1 MPRAPSSRRGGCG
14 LTKHGKPNPDG
25 GLALCFA
32 CGRAGARNGSSTGWR
47 HVGSGPFWSA
57 LEQWS
62 ANIGAAWV
70 HARDLTTEPL
80 VDGECLCSRSD
91 CVVLMHRRFSRQQ
104 QKAEKGSLETMATGQ
119 SSPLG
124 RYPSTSFQVRA
135 LLEHV
140 EVNGEVLDICG
151 ATQDAVNMALAA
163 NGLRTS
169 TNDLNRCLQADTHY
183 DASSEQCVKAFTQEA
198 RCIDWMV
205 TSPLYKNAF
214 TILGQALR
222 IARVGV
228 AFKLRLSFLE
238 PSKARGPW
246 FKENPPSVIAYLPRA
261 TYRGRVSNSPEA
273 WFVWRRQS
281 VETSV
286 GQRIFFA
293 I

>member
-1 MPRAPSSRRGGCG
+1 
-14 LTKHGKPNPDG
+14 
-25 GLALCFA
+25 
-32 CGRAGARNGSSTGWR
+32 
-47 HVGSGPFWSA
+47 
-57 LEQWS
+57 
-62 ANIGAAWV
+62 
-70 HARDLTTEPL
+70 
-80 VDGECLCSRSD
+80 
-91 CVVLMHRRFSRQQ
+91 
-104 QKAEKGSLETMATGQ
+104 MATGQ

-151 ATQDAVNMALAA
+151 ATQDAVNMVLAA
-163 NGLRTS
+163 NGLRIS

-198 RCIDWMV
+198 RCIDWIV
-205 TSPLYKNAF
+205 TSPPYKNAF
-214 TILGQALR
+214 TTLGQALR
-222 IARVGV
+222 IARVEV

-246 FKENPPSVIAYLPRA
+246 LKENPPSVIVYLPRA